1 MFEGSGNRQQKERP
15 GWGKRLKF
23 LTQKIDMGNFAM
35 LFELERQ
42 VEAGFSISR
51 SGIRCWRH
59 YYISLH
65 LSYSNEENG
74 TML

>member
-1 MFEGSGNRQQKERP
+1 MRELKGFCFLTSSCGAVSRPSSGIMFEGSGNRQQKERP

-42 VEAGFSISR
+42 VEAGFSISC
-51 SGIRCWRH
+51 S
-59 YYISLH
+59 
-65 LSYSNEENG
+65 
-74 TML
+74 